1 MISIG
6 TMYALIPK
14 LFGREQM
21 YSTKLIDVHFWV
33 TTIGVV
39 LYITSMWIAGVMQG
53 LMWRATNEDGTL
65 TYTFI
70 ESINSTYPY
79 YAVRLA
85 GGLLVLGGMLIM
97 AWNVWKTVAA
107 RTSTADAPVVQ
118 PA

>member
-6 TMYALIPK
+6 TMYALIPR
-14 LFGREQM
+14 LYGRQQM
-21 YSTKLIDVHFWV
+21 FSTKLIDVHFWV

-53 LMWRATNEDGTL
+53 LMWRATNPDGTL
-65 TYTFI
+65 TYSFV
-70 ESINSTYPY
+70 ESLQATYPY

-85 GGLLVLGGMLIM
+85 GGSLVFAGMLIM

-107 RTSTADAPVVQ
+107 RTSTLDAPVVQ